1 MNKKRAILDNIFSD
15 SEDNEMEF
23 KRNIFI
29 NHPPQELM
37 SHTKSH
43 EVPWGSKMSQWMLD
57 YYLKTGNMKKPDFY
71 EKVGYSDYYYPD
83 EIQEEIEERLNQ
95 EEGV

>member
-1 MNKKRAILDNIFSD
+1 
-15 SEDNEMEF
+15 
-23 KRNIFI
+23 
-29 NHPPQELM
+29 
-37 SHTKSH
+37 
-43 EVPWGSKMSQWMLD
+43 
-57 YYLKTGNMKKPDFY
+57 MKKPDFY